1 MNMKYAIMF
10 SLLFFALSFAASE
23 AMPSQIL
30 QLTPQLE
37 KGALAWFVARDKAD
51 QKPITK
57 KDLETIID
65 PKAKRV
71 ALVFFATWCVPC
83 IEGTTL
89 LRDNQAEL
97 EKNGVQVILV
107 NAGESDVPKI
117 ESWIKKYGSENWPL
131 ILDKFKNIQKSTGLI
146 SETVTEIVFP
156 KTILLDNKLKPLL
169 LIGAEGKDWPEILW
183 K

>member
-1 MNMKYAIMF
+1 MKRLIIF
-10 SLLFFALSFAASE
+10 LLLSFAFSFAASDAALE
-23 AMPSQIL
+23 KSQIL
-30 QLTPQLE
+30 TLTAQLQ
-37 KGALAWFVARDKAD
+37 KDALPWFVARDRVD
-51 QKPITK
+51 QKPFSK
-57 KDLETIID
+57 KDLETIIN
-65 PKAKRV
+65 PKTKRV

-83 IEGTTL
+83 IEGTSL
-89 LRDNQAEL
+89 LRDNEAKL

-107 NAGESDVPKI
+107 NAGETDVPKI
-117 ESWIKKYGSENWPL
+117 EEWIKKYGNEKWPL

-146 SETVTEIVFP
+146 SDTVTEIVFP